1 MNTRWKARAKAIWNR
16 MRSQRGEGTVEAA
29 VVVVVAVMML
39 GFAMKLFPVF
49 MMKSQLNTFA
59 VELSRTAAITGQIGA
74 EVVSRQETLK
84 QETGLEPVVTWSAN
98 YIASSSHV
106 QLDGPITVEL
116 VQTQDLGLFGGFS
129 SFPITLRSKASSRS
143 EVYWK

>member
-1 MNTRWKARAKAIWNR
+1 VKTRRKKLWKSIRTILK
-16 MRSQRGEGTVEAA
+16 SQRGEGTIEAA

-39 GFAMKLFPVF
+39 GLAMKLFPIF

-74 EVVSRQETLK
+74 EVTAREENLRR
-84 QETGLEPVVTWSAN
+84 ETGLDPVITWSAA
-98 YIASSSHV
+98 YLASTSRV
-106 QLDGPITVEL
+106 QLDEPITLEL
-116 VQTQDLGLFGGFS
+116 EQNQDLGLFGGFS

-143 EVYWK
+143 EVFWK

>member
-1 MNTRWKARAKAIWNR
+1 MKTSRKKLLASVRTILK
-16 MRSQRGEGTVEAA
+16 SQRGEGTIEAA

-39 GFAMKLFPVF
+39 GLAMKLFPIF

-74 EVVSRQETLK
+74 EVTAREETLK
-84 QETGLEPVVTWSAN
+84 QETGLDPVITWSAA
-98 YIASSSHV
+98 YLPSTSRV
-106 QLDGPITVEL
+106 QLDEPITLEL
-116 VQTQDLGLFGGFS
+116 EQNQDLGLFGGFA

-143 EVYWK
+143 EVFWK